1 MNQADSHKVK
11 NLGFYVFL
19 SYMKYTFEAYRC
31 DV

>member
-1 MNQADSHKVK
+1 MNQADSHKVN
-11 NLGFYVFL
+11 NLGFDVFL